1 MVVVCWKNDRIG
13 GQNRIIFY
21 PRILEKKELAFI
33 LKKYRRIE
41 SSEIGIYIQVCSL
54 VHPP

>member
-1 MVVVCWKNDRIG
+1 MVVVVCWENDRVC

-33 LKKYRRIE
+33 LKKKE
-41 SSEIGIYIQVCSL
+41 LVLSSKNTVELSHQK
-54 VHPP
+54 